1 MLGIGPMSE
10 SLLATII
17 VGILVAVIGAGSYL
31 GYEYRS
37 NSARAEKAEDQVKQ
51 ATAIANNV
59 INALSLFNQI
69 SQAATDE
76 KQQNSEKSSAR
87 VVVIREAVKGDKC
100 AVQLAPA
107 SAANSLREH
116 RNKIRTGSS
125 GADSGKSDR

>member
-1 MLGIGPMSE
+1 MSE

-17 VGILVAVIGAGSYL
+17 VGILLAVIGVGSYL

-51 ATAIANNV
+51 TTAIANNV
-59 INALSLFNQI
+59 INAFSLFNQI

-87 VVVIREAVKGDKC
+87 VVVIREAVKDDKC
-100 AVQLAPA
+100 AVQSVPA
-107 SAANSLREH
+107 AAVNSLREH
-116 RNKIRTGSS
+116 RNKIRKGSS